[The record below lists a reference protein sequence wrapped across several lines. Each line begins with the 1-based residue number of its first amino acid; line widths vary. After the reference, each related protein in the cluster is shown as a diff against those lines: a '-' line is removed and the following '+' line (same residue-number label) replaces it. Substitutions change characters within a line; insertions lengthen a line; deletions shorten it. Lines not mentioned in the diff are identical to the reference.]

1 MKDRIMVSDSA
12 MIESLRVEAQRIEE
26 DSIYSAKRH
35 FNACEI
41 WTKGHYVLG
50 IPAALLAALVT
61 TALIKNHTEWAQLLA
76 LTSALFAG
84 LLTFL
89 KPNDRA
95 SQHRAV
101 GNQYLALR
109 NDSRMFREIDLIEP
123 VEDSKKGERLRRIAQ
138 RRTDLN
144 ASAPTTGNWA
154 FQKARRGIEE
164 GQASYI
170 ADKKG

>member
-1 MKDRIMVSDSA
+1 MKGKTMQPDHVLINA
-12 MIESLRVEAQRIEE
+12 LRDEAHRIEE

-35 FNACEI
+35 FNECDI
-41 WTKGHYVLG
+41 WTRSHYVLG

-61 TALIKNHTEWAQLLA
+61 TALIKNYTDLAQALA
-76 LTSALFAG
+76 MASALLVA

-109 NDSRMFREIDLIEP
+109 NDARMYREIDLAEP
-123 VEDSKKGERLRRIAQ
+123 IDDVKKSERLRSMAQ

-144 ASAPTTGNWA
+144 ASAPTTGDRA
-154 FQKARRGIEE
+154 FKKARRGIEE
-164 GQASYI
+164 GQASYL
-170 ADKKG
+170 ADKKD

>member
-1 MKDRIMVSDSA
+1 MTSDPV
-12 MIESLRVEAQRIEE
+12 MIESLRGEAQRIEE

-41 WTKGHYVLG
+41 WTMGHYVLG

-61 TALIKNHTEWAQLLA
+61 TALIKNHSDWAQLLA

-109 NDSRMFREIDLIEP
+109 NDARIFREIDLVEP
-123 VEDSKKGERLRRIAQ
+123 IDDSEKSERLRRMAQ

-144 ASAPTTGNWA
+144 ASAPTTGDWA

-164 GQASYI
+164 GQAIYL
-170 ADKKG
+170 ADKKD

>member
-1 MKDRIMVSDSA
+1 MKDEIMQSDPVLIDA
-12 MIESLRVEAQRIEE
+12 LRDEAQRIEE

-41 WTKGHYVLG
+41 WTLSHYVLG

-61 TALIKNHTEWAQLLA
+61 TALIKNHNDLAQAFALASALLA
-76 LTSALFAG
+76 A

-109 NDSRMFREIDLIEP
+109 NDVRMFREIDLTEP
-123 VEDSKKGERLRRIAQ
+123 IDDIKKSERLRSMAQ

-144 ASAPTTGNWA
+144 ASAPTTGDWA
-154 FQKARRGIEE
+154 FKKARRGIEE
-164 GQASYI
+164 GQASYL
-170 ADKKG
+170 ADRKD